1 MGCTIFL
8 LSMKIYTKTG
18 DAGQTTLFGGKKVI
32 KSAMRLHAYGTIDEL
47 SALLGLILCEQMD
60 DVLRSEI
67 QSIQKRLFFLSTD
80 LATPLGSTATIE
92 RIDAQKTLLL
102 EEWIDRY
109 DEILQPLTTF
119 IVAGGTKLSALL
131 HLARTVCRRA
141 ERWMVSLQE
150 EEQINP
156 ECLKYMNRLSDYLF
170 TVARIA
176 NATQGIQDEEIL
188 IRTKKE

>member
-18 DAGQTTLFGGKKVI
+18 DAGQTTLFGGKKVM
-32 KSAMRLHAYGTIDEL
+32 KSTMRLHAYGTIDEL

-60 DVLRSEI
+60 DVLRGEI

-80 LATPLGSTATIE
+80 LATPLSSTATIE

-109 DEILQPLTTF
+109 DETLQPLTTF

-170 TVARIA
+170 TVARVA